1 MGIEGFLRYLRYEL
15 NYSVHTVLSY
25 GKDLSQF
32 ADFADKRG
40 CGDPR
45 GVTVADVREIVDEAI
60 GHAERKSLRHFM
72 DVLLRKR
79 YDEDDMIIL
88 RERDFI

>member
-1 MGIEGFLRYLRYEL
+1 M
-15 NYSVHTVLSY
+15 
-25 GKDLSQF
+25 
-32 ADFADKRG
+32 
-40 CGDPR
+40 
-45 GVTVADVREIVDEAI
+45 REIVDEAI